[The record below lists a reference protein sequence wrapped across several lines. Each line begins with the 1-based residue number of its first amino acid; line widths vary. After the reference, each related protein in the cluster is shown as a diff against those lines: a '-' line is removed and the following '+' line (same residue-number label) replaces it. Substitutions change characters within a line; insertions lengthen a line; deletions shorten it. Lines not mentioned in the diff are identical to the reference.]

1 MPKRTKIDPRAV
13 AFRPKAK
20 STAAVAA
27 HPPKWISFY
36 QRVEKV
42 MPIAADKKYSKYV
55 DREAGSFHIALLA
68 AVAAVRFSFRTTPKA
83 LRAAFD
89 AAFRRRLATTVDPGE
104 PDKPQ

>member
-1 MPKRTKIDPRAV
+1 MFADEAKR
-13 AFRPKAK
+13 
-20 STAAVAA
+20 
-27 HPPKWISFY
+27 ISLY

-42 MPIAADKKYSKYV
+42 MPIATEKKYRKYV

-68 AVAAVRFSFRTTPKA
+68 AVAAVHFSFRTTPKA

-89 AAFRRRLATTVDPGE
+89 AEFRHRLAGAVDPGE